1 MLIAEVGLNHF
12 GKLFEAF
19 NILQKLLETKID
31 AVTFQIRE
39 SKFYSDKFEN
49 FSLPISTYKE
59 LSEIT
64 RSAGK
69 KFGLA
74 ISDASLIDIMDP
86 YCDFFKILSKDI
98 GNREILNI
106 FNNTSSDTEI
116 FLSTGNSDYFEIKEA
131 SDAFDRNITL
141 IHTRLSNEVGDV
153 NLKSMKIMKI
163 LFPNNKIAF
172 GNHCRNLN
180 VMYASVGF
188 DPSDYFFYVKDE
200 ELKTPPDDLH
210 AIRLNEVDKFC
221 ENITQLQKAVGDG
234 LRNKTKN
241 TIEGQL

>member
-12 GKLFEAF
+12 GKEYEAF
-19 NILQKLLETKID
+19 NMLNRLLETKID
-31 AVTFQIRE
+31 AITFQIRE
-39 SKFYSDKFEN
+39 PEFYSEKFKN
-49 FSLPISTYKE
+49 FNLPLSTYKE

-64 RSAGK
+64 RAGGK

-74 ISDASLIDIMDP
+74 ISDVSLIDIMEP

-98 GNREILNI
+98 DNTEILNV
-106 FNNTSSDTEI
+106 FNNTSNDTEI
-116 FLSTGNSDYFEIKEA
+116 FLSTGNSDYCEIKDA
-131 SDAFDRNITL
+131 SDSFDRNITL
-141 IHTRLSNEVGDV
+141 IHTRLSNEVIDV

-180 VMYASVGF
+180 VVYTSVGF

-221 ENITQLQKAVGDG
+221 ENIIQLQQALGNG
-234 LRNKTKN
+234 LRNKTSN